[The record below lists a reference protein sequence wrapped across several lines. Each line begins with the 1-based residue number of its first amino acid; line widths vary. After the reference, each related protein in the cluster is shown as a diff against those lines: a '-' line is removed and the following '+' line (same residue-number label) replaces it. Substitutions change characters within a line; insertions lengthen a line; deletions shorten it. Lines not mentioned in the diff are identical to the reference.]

1 MFVAQDKVGCNLN
14 AIYTCTTLT
23 KYNSYDFASMYV
35 YICMSTASV
44 LPPPSLS
51 LLSSGPSTGTSGS
64 RGNHTLGCHG
74 QPPIPTSD
82 GTVYCCKSDF

>member
-1 MFVAQDKVGCNLN
+1 MQLW
-14 AIYTCTTLT
+14 IL
-23 KYNSYDFASMYV
+23 DFASIIATYV

-51 LLSSGPSTGTSGS
+51 LLSSGPPTGTSGS